1 MALFLTDS
9 LLKKILKK
17 ILEHSYASFPS
28 WPQYAFLLFYMKMYF
43 RQISD

>member
-28 WPQYAFLLFYMKMYF
+28 WPQYAFLLFLYEDVF
-43 RQISD
+43 SADF